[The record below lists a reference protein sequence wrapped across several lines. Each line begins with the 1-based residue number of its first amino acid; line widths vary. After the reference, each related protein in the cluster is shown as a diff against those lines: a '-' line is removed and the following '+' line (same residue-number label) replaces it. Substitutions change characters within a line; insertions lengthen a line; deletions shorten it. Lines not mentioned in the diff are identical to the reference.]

1 MTKHRDHIPAKEFL
15 QRLESLRK
23 GSISRRDFLN
33 ATGLGA
39 AAAVMSGAMPGL
51 ARRAFA
57 QGNIGDRVVIATWP
71 NYHDPADL
79 EAFRAAT
86 GAAVDVNVFGSNEEM
101 LAKLQAGGTG
111 WDVVVA
117 TNYTISTYV
126 EQGIIEEID
135 LSRVPNFDR
144 SATDPRFADP
154 GIVDGKTYAIP
165 RNIGTTGYCIN
176 TNDLAGGATP
186 ATWKEFWDLARDQL
200 TGRAMVHD
208 YQLTAIGNA
217 LKYHGYSFNS
227 VDPKEL
233 ADAEALLIDAKPHL
247 FAINSD
253 YQPSI
258 RSGDA
263 AMSMCWTGDAVQL
276 QRDMPEIAY
285 VLGREGGE
293 LWSDFF
299 TIPASAPHKEAAY
312 ALIDFLLE
320 PQMAAKEALFH
331 GYPTGDARVD
341 ALLPEEMRNSP
352 ILYPAADLLNAL
364 EFGAAV
370 TLTNP
375 DRAEIMAR
383 FKAA

>member
-1 MTKHRDHIPAKEFL
+1 MSDDSKP
-15 QRLESLRK
+15 
-23 GSISRRDFLN
+23 ISRKDFIHELLRYRRGSVSRRHFLGV
-33 ATGLGA
+33 TGLGLA
-39 AAAVMSGAMPGL
+39 TAVLGNAMPGL
-51 ARRAFA
+51 RPRKAWAA
-57 QGNIGDRVVIATWP
+57 GELGDTLNFTTWP
-71 NYHDPADL
+71 NYFDQANLDQ
-79 EAFRAAT
+79 FTKDT
-86 GAAVDVNVFGSNEEM
+86 GVNINVTVFGSNEEM

-126 EQGIIEEID
+126 EQGIIQELD
-135 LSRVPNFDR
+135 LSQIPNFDR

-154 GIVDGKTYAIP
+154 GVIDGKTYAIP
-165 RNIGTTGYCIN
+165 RNIGTTGYCVN
-176 TNDLAGGATP
+176 TSDLDGETP
-186 ATWKEFWDLARDQL
+186 TTWKEFWDLTRDRL
-200 TGRAMVHD
+200 SGRAMVHD

-217 LKYHGYSFNS
+217 LKYYGYSFNS
-227 VDPKEL
+227 VDAKEL

-312 ALIDFLLE
+312 ALIDFLLD

-375 DRAEIMAR
+375 ERAEIMAR